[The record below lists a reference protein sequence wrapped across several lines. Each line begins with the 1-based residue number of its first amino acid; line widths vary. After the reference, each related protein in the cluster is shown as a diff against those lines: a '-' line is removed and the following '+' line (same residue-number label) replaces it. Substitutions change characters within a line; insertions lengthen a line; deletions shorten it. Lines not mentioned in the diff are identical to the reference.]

1 MCSRTVLDELKNL
14 HNTKIPFRLRRR
26 LEQRFCKACH
36 IILFAVAMLVLLN
49 EKRSCS

>member
-26 LEQRFCKACH
+26 LEKRFCKANH
-36 IILFAVAMLVLLN
+36 IILSAVPMLVSLN
-49 EKRSCS
+49 ENRGCR